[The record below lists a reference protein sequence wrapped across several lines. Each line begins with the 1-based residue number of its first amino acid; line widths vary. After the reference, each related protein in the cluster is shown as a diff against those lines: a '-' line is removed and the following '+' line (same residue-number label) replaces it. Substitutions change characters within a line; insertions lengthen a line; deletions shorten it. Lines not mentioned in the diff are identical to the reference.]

1 MVTALGSSFLCVVVS
16 GKHCDHQ
23 PSLSIKLFRKV
34 FSTVFP
40 PAQQVLTQKLSI
52 EATLSP
58 DDDMVMRDR
67 LD

>member
-1 MVTALGSSFLCVVVS
+1 MLLLFLESIVTISL
-16 GKHCDHQ
+16 
-23 PSLSIKLFRKV
+23 SLSIKLFRKV

-58 DDDMVMRDR
+58 DDDVVMRDR

>member
-1 MVTALGSSFLCVVVS
+1 MLLLFLESIVTISL
-16 GKHCDHQ
+16 
-23 PSLSIKLFRKV
+23 SLSIKLFRKV